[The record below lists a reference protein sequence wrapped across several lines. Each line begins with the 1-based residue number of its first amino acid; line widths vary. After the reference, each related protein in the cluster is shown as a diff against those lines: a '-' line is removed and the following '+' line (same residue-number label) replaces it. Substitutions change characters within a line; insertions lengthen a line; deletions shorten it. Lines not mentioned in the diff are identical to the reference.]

1 MCVEF
6 RYRTERGAQGLT
18 IQRPVAKAILTGP
31 NGRSVVEYLYIDS
44 GADFTVIPYRLGLYL
59 GLQVDREEVQTV
71 QGISGGIGV
80 IYTTA
85 RVTIGEL
92 TIPTRIAWAQLE
104 TVPLLLGRADVF
116 DAFEITFKQREGRI
130 LFNEVEKEK

>member
-1 MCVEF
+1 M
-6 RYRTERGAQGLT
+6 
-18 IQRPVAKAILTGP
+18 
-31 NGRSVVEYLYIDS
+31 
-44 GADFTVIPYRLGLYL
+44 
-59 GLQVDREEVQTV
+59 
-71 QGISGGIGV
+71 
-80 IYTTA
+80 
-85 RVTIGEL
+85 TIGEL